1 LRGLATRL
9 MTAVGMTGRTAS
21 SVFRAALRGKGES
34 DTHKL
39 AAAQLRREVAQLPP
53 VDTGAIPA
61 EAFWTAYRTQLRMD
75 IARKDPRHFLRWPL
89 IEGSMV
95 ARREWIERA
104 LPEMASIGWLPLLT
118 EDDLGS
124 PQLIRGTKT
133 SPNLLQ
139 KAYQLVRFQRATGR
153 RVADFAVTEFGSGYG
168 AMAKV
173 LHRLG
178 VQSLRL
184 YDLPEF
190 SALQRY
196 YLSLLGIEA
205 ETISPPVALPHG
217 GPGAMLIAT
226 WSLSETP
233 LALRA
238 EMQDAI
244 MSYDA
249 FLIGFKEQL
258 FEIDNVSY
266 FKTLMKNMPGITWT
280 QEHIYSLPGDHRYL
294 FGVRE

>member
-1 LRGLATRL
+1 
-9 MTAVGMTGRTAS
+9 
-21 SVFRAALRGKGES
+21 
-34 DTHKL
+34 
-39 AAAQLRREVAQLPP
+39 
-53 VDTGAIPA
+53 
-61 EAFWTAYRTQLRMD
+61 
-75 IARKDPRHFLRWPL
+75 
-89 IEGSMV
+89 MV
-95 ARREWIERA
+95 ARREWIIHA
-104 LPEMASIGWLPLLT
+104 LPEMASIGWLPLLS
-118 EDDLGS
+118 EDALGA
-124 PQLIRGTKT
+124 PQRIRGTET

-139 KAYQLVRFQRATGR
+139 KAYQIVRFQRATGR

-178 VQSLRL
+178 VRSLRL

-196 YLSLLGIEA
+196 YLSLLNIKA
-205 ETISPPVALPHG
+205 ETISPPVAFPHG
-217 GPGAMLIAT
+217 GTGSMLIAT

-233 LALRA
+233 LSLRD

-266 FKTLMKNMPGITWT
+266 FKTLMRNMPGISWT
-280 QEHIYSLPGDHRYL
+280 QEQIYSLPGDHRYL

>member
-1 LRGLATRL
+1 VRRMATRL
-9 MTAVGMTGRTAS
+9 IAASRTTSRTARA
-21 SVFRAALRGKGES
+21 VLRAALGRES
-34 DTHKL
+34 DAEKL
-39 AAAQLRREVAQLPP
+39 AAATLRREVAQLPP
-53 VDTGAIPA
+53 VSKGSIPA
-61 EAFWTAYRTQLRMD
+61 EAFWTAYRTRLRVD
-75 IARKDPRHFLRWPL
+75 IAHRDPRLFLRWPL
-89 IEGSMV
+89 IDGSMV
-95 ARREWIERA
+95 ARREWIIHA
-104 LPEMASIGWLPLLT
+104 LPEMESIGWLPLLA
-118 EDDLGS
+118 EDALGA
-124 PQLIRGTKT
+124 PQWIDGAET

-139 KAYQLVRFQRATGR
+139 KAYQIVRFQRATGR

-178 VQSLRL
+178 VRSLRL

-196 YLSLLGIEA
+196 YLSLLDIKA
-205 ETISPPVALPHG
+205 ETISPPVAFPHG
-217 GPGAMLIAT
+217 GSGSMLVAT

-233 LALRA
+233 LSLRD

-266 FKTLMKNMPGITWT
+266 FKTLMRNMPGISWT
-280 QEHIYSLPGDHRYL
+280 QEQIYSLPGDHRYL

>member
-1 LRGLATRL
+1 
-9 MTAVGMTGRTAS
+9 MTSRTAS
-21 SVFRAALRGKGES
+21 SVFRAALLGRES
-34 DTHKL
+34 DAEKL
-39 AAAQLRREVAQLPP
+39 AASTLRREVAQLPP
-53 VDTGAIPA
+53 VSKGSIPA

-75 IARKDPRHFLRWPL
+75 IAHKDPRLFLRWPL

-95 ARREWIERA
+95 ARREWIIHA

-118 EDDLGS
+118 EDALGA
-124 PQLIRGTKT
+124 PLWIRGTET

-139 KAYQLVRFQRATGR
+139 KAYQIVRFQRATGR

-178 VQSLRL
+178 VRSLRL

-196 YLSLLGIEA
+196 YLSLLNIKA
-205 ETISPPVALPHG
+205 ETISPPVAFPHG
-217 GPGAMLIAT
+217 GTGSMLVAT

-233 LALRA
+233 LSLRD

-266 FKTLMKNMPGITWT
+266 FRTLMRNMPGISWT
-280 QEHIYSLPGDHRYL
+280 QEQIYSLPGDHRYL